1 MAGCLRHGKGDHRRA
16 AAHRPRL
23 AVGPK
28 AAGAHPGGARAAET
42 APAPR
47 TTDPSL
53 RFGAS
58 PTTEHA
64 PPCLV
69 RRGRETERRIGAP
82 PFFIHRT
89 GTLRQLR
96 ANRHHGRIHR
106 HHHQHAGNRP
116 RLARAERAGHPRWG
130 SPRVR
135 CRPIRPGTPPGENG
149 ARWPR
154 AIPDFLLDRP
164 ADAGLIIP
172 ASWNPSTPC
181 RAHTV
186 APLMTEPILAGNASL
201 DQTVQKKKS
210 RTGIS

>member
-1 MAGCLRHGKGDHRRA
+1 MECPVPIIFRPLKPPEPTRPGD
-16 AAHRPRL
+16 
-23 AVGPK
+23 K
-28 AAGAHPGGARAAET
+28 APGE
-42 APAPR
+42 
-47 TTDPSL
+47 TDPPL
-53 RFGAS
+53 HVGTI
-58 PTTEHA
+58 PTTERA

-130 SPRVR
+130 SSRVR